1 MTQGHPHVEDEQ
13 RGNTP
18 VSHLEPA
25 HPQPA
30 EAMIQEAEKREHSV
44 EAEFLNRLL
53 QTNGSMA
60 RTVIEVFENA
70 SDLIDKIDALL
81 VRHALKSGF
90 DRESAFASFGESTF
104 SEGID
109 DVTAQAEKLT
119 ALYFLSTPPNQNSQK
134 YASVV
139 TTVHEFI
146 KLMKQAQ
153 DEGHIP
159 KTLSAKDAFKVIG
172 QNITALALQDKGCE
186 VTTIIELDAYHVT
199 EHDIR
204 GCMQLADTLSDH
216 GCSLSAMEKLLL
228 HQGMVYHCVG
238 YMVPPVLEA
247 IAEKGMN
254 GKQLGIP
261 MLAAHYIRSQY
272 EDPGSAWKSVFSE
285 KAFDLLHRAV
295 LFQDKGGHGTPDMA
309 LQVTPKP
316 DENVRSHN
324 LEAIV
329 RIAHRAPEGADQI
342 APLSVAKMIKG

>member
-1 MTQGHPHVEDEQ
+1 MMTQGQ
-13 RGNTP
+13 Q
-18 VSHLEPA
+18 HLEEDQKGHSEVP
-25 HPQPA
+25 PQNLAARQPSDS
-30 EAMIQEAEKREHSV
+30 MIQEAEKREHSV

-53 QTNGSMA
+53 ETNGSMA
-60 RTVIEVFENA
+60 RTVIEVYENA

-90 DRESAFASFGESTF
+90 DRESVFASFGEKKF
-104 SEGID
+104 AEGVD
-109 DVTAQAEKLT
+109 DIIAHAEKVT
-119 ALYFLSTPPNQNSQK
+119 ALYFLNDPAAQNNQK
-134 YASVV
+134 YAAVV

-146 KLMKQAQ
+146 ELMKQAQ
-153 DEGHIP
+153 EEGQIP
-159 KTLSAKDAFKVIG
+159 QTLLAKDAFKLVA

-186 VTTIIELDAYHVT
+186 VTTIIELDAHHVT

-204 GCMQLADTLSDH
+204 GCMQLAETLSDH

-272 EDPGSAWKSVFSE
+272 EDPTSAWKSIFSE
-285 KAFDLLHRAV
+285 KAFDLIHRAV

-316 DENVRSHN
+316 NEKVRSHN

-329 RIAHRAPEGADQI
+329 RIAHRAPEGADHMGT
-342 APLSVAKMIKG
+342 VARVTKG